1 MMKRRDFL
9 KGAAIGA
16 GALASGML
24 PGKGGANPS
33 PTIRN
38 RKQGADFY
46 KIDAFS
52 HFAPVSYLDYL
63 RSLGGPPSLLQAYGK
78 AWPEFSDV
86 HGLQPRLKM
95 MEDEGID
102 ISIIFPQP
110 DLEGGLGPVFMADGK
125 ALSAAVF
132 INDTMSKCVRT
143 PLNSS
148 LPLFSR
154 SRIKMI

>member
-33 PTIRN
+33 GDTSGN

-63 RSLGGPPSLLQAYGK
+63 RSLGGPPA
-78 AWPEFSDV
+78 FSRCIV
-86 HGLQPRLKM
+86 R
-95 MEDEGID
+95 
-102 ISIIFPQP
+102 
-110 DLEGGLGPVFMADGK
+110 LGPNFLMFMA
-125 ALSAAVF
+125 
-132 INDTMSKCVRT
+132 
-143 PLNSS
+143 
-148 LPLFSR
+148 
-154 SRIKMI
+154 

>member
-1 MMKRRDFL
+1 MKRRDFL

-33 PTIRN
+33 GDTSGN

-63 RSLGGPPSLLQAYGK
+63 RSLGGPPSLLQVYSK

-86 HGLQPRLKM
+86 HGLATSSKN
-95 MEDEGID
+95 
-102 ISIIFPQP
+102 
-110 DLEGGLGPVFMADGK
+110 DGRRGNRRQHHF
-125 ALSAAVF
+125 SA
-132 INDTMSKCVRT
+132 TR
-143 PLNSS
+143 P
-148 LPLFSR
+148 
-154 SRIKMI
+154 

>member
-33 PTIRN
+33 PTIGN

-63 RSLGGPPSLLQAYGK
+63 RSLGGPPA
-78 AWPEFSDV
+78 FS
-86 HGLQPRLKM
+86 RRM
-95 MEDEGID
+95 AR
-102 ISIIFPQP
+102 
-110 DLEGGLGPVFMADGK
+110 LGPNFRMFMACNR
-125 ALSAAVF
+125 A
-132 INDTMSKCVRT
+132 
-143 PLNSS
+143 
-148 LPLFSR
+148 
-154 SRIKMI
+154 